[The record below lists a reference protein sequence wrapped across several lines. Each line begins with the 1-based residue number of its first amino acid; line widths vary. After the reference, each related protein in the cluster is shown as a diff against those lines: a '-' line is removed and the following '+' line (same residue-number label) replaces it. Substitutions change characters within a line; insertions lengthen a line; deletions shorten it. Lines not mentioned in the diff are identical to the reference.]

1 MVLWQT
7 DIAHSLPLVCKSWR
21 QLDAN
26 DSLWRDVFRMQVV
39 RLCLAGL
46 PAPQH
51 QPPRRPRT
59 SLRRWMVA
67 DAVSRTSI
75 LRLRHDELLRRCYR
89 LFCTPGF
96 DNPSALRKLLQQFGS
111 HLDVNVQSPI
121 HEANTL
127 LNLAAR
133 CGCVKCA
140 KDLLLR
146 WGARVELGDDGG
158 FTPLINAAWRG
169 DGDMVRLLL
178 SFGAE
183 TAPAGSSKGSAP
195 LTAHGW
201 AVARGHIEVA
211 AQLEDA
217 QRLRA
222 VASVR
227 SPGGLRGGNAG
238 SSPDAKKRKRT
249 AGGGTQDD

>member
-1 MVLWQT
+1 
-7 DIAHSLPLVCKSWR
+7 
-21 QLDAN
+21 
-26 DSLWRDVFRMQVV
+26 MQVV
-39 RLCLAGL
+39 RLRLAGL

-51 QPPRRPRT
+51 QPLRRPRT

-67 DAVSRTSI
+67 DALSRTSI

-89 LFCTPGF
+89 LFCAPGF

-111 HLDVNVQSPI
+111 QLDVNVQSPI

-140 KDLLLR
+140 KDLLHR

-169 DGDMVRLLL
+169 DGEMVRLLL

-183 TAPAGSSKGSAP
+183 TATAGSSKGSAP

-201 AVARGHIEVA
+201 AVARGHSEVA
-211 AQLEDA
+211 AQLEEA
-217 QRLRA
+217 QRLRD
-222 VASVR
+222 VASVQR
-227 SPGGLRGGNAG
+227 SSGLRGGGTAG
-238 SSPDAKKRKRT
+238 RSSDATNKRKRT
-249 AGGGTQDD
+249 AGGGTHRDDD